1 MRRIALLVTALLPA
15 LAGCGPAHLA
25 LMTSGPP
32 VAMLTTQ
39 DGTELVTGACDVSLS
54 STCERIER
62 TGNPA
67 DEAAWRYVAKVKVR
81 GSYGEPW
88 GEASIPIYVL
98 GPIEKCQAM
107 AAKAQ
112 KLPEDRGAMCDGPH
126 YFKRG

>member
-1 MRRIALLVTALLPA
+1 MALLPA
-15 LAGCGPAHLA
+15 LASCGPAHLA

-32 VAMLTTQ
+32 VAMLTLQ
-39 DGTELVTGACDVSLS
+39 DGTELVTGACDASLS
-54 STCERIER
+54 ATCERIEK
-62 TGNPA
+62 TGNTA
-67 DEAAWRYVAKVKVR
+67 DKVAWRYVAKVKVR
-81 GSYGEPW
+81 GGYGEPW

-112 KLPEDRGAMCDGPH
+112 KVPEDRGATCDGPH